1 MSAIFK
7 KLNLKDQAEI
17 VVLDAP
23 SSFESELKT
32 LTGVTI
38 RRKLSEAKSP
48 GFVLAFG
55 TRQKQVEAFARA
67 IATKTAGDAVV
78 WFAYPKGSSKR
89 YVCEFNRDSG
99 WASIGAA
106 GFEPVRQV
114 AIDEDWSAL
123 RFRRVEHI
131 KTLTRSRL
139 DAISAEGRRRIK
151 GKP

>member
-1 MSAIFK
+1 MSAVFK

-38 RRKLSEAKSP
+38 RRKLSEVKST

-67 IATKTAGDAVV
+67 IATKTAGGPVSVRRALSRCGRWPSTRTGPHCV
-78 WFAYPKGSSKR
+78 FGGSST
-89 YVCEFNRDSG
+89 S
-99 WASIGAA
+99 
-106 GFEPVRQV
+106 
-114 AIDEDWSAL
+114 
-123 RFRRVEHI
+123 RR
-131 KTLTRSRL
+131 
-139 DAISAEGRRRIK
+139 
-151 GKP
+151 

>member
-1 MSAIFK
+1 MSAVFK

-32 LTGVTI
+32 LTGMTI
-38 RRKLSEAKSP
+38 RRKLSEVKST

>member
-1 MSAIFK
+1 MSAVFK

-38 RRKLSEAKSP
+38 RRKLSEVKST